1 MSCRRL
7 IEAIDDHAEKQRDD
21 GRADEVQP
29 AEASQL
35 SSPFAIAAST
45 SAIAQPGSSFVTVFI
60 KISSNVWFFL
70 FCGFIIARIYD
81 KIKS

>member
-1 MSCRRL
+1 MPRNSAMTDAPMRCS
-7 IEAIDDHAEKQRDD
+7 
-21 GRADEVQP
+21 P
-29 AEASQL
+29 PEASQL

-60 KISSNVWFFL
+60 KISSNVSFFL
-70 FCGFIIARIYD
+70 FCGFIIAQIYD

>member
-1 MSCRRL
+1 MTDAPMRCS
-7 IEAIDDHAEKQRDD
+7 
-21 GRADEVQP
+21 P

-35 SSPFAIAAST
+35 SSSFAAAAST
-45 SAIAQPGSSFVTVFI
+45 SASAQPGSSFVTVFI

-70 FCGFIIARIYD
+70 FCGFIIAQIYD